1 MIVSSFLLFR
11 QLVIEQGVDG
21 VLRLVHDGLG
31 NDHVLRAEKLQR
43 QLHGVVLGPADASVG
58 EFADQHAAAL
68 HLGPH
73 DEVERPVAHLLAH
86 ARLAK
91 ALHGLRHGCVGRK
104 KKILAVVVVSLSA
117 DLYVLAM
124 VAMVLIA
131 DDVFIILIHN
141 CLFFVSSW
149 GRRDTEGGSTT
160 LYRVVSMQPAE

>member
-1 MIVSSFLLFR
+1 MIVSSSFLLLR
-11 QLVIEQGVDG
+11 QLLIEQGVDG

-31 NDHVLRAEKLQR
+31 YNHILRTEKLQR
-43 QLHGVVLGPADASVG
+43 QLHRVVLGPADAPVG
-58 EFADQHAAAL
+58 ELADQHAAAL
-68 HLGPH
+68 HFGPH
-73 DEVERPVAHLLAH
+73 DEVERPVGHLLAH

-131 DDVFIILIHN
+131 VDVLIILIHN
-141 CLFFVSSW
+141 CIVFLSSN
-149 GRRDTEGGSTT
+149 GGTLK

>member
-11 QLVIEQGVDG
+11 QLIIEQGVDG

-31 NDHVLRAEKLQR
+31 YDHVLRAEKLQG
-43 QLHGVVLGPADASVG
+43 QLHRVVLGLADAPVG
-58 EFADQHAAAL
+58 ELANEHAPAL
-68 HLGPH
+68 RPWLRH
-73 DEVERPVAHLLAH
+73 EVKRPVGHLLAH

-91 ALHGLRHGCVGRK
+91 ALHGLRHRRVGRK

-117 DLYVLAM
+117 DLYMLAM

-131 DDVFIILIHN
+131 VDVFIILIHT
-141 CLFFVSSW
+141 CLFCVSSW

-160 LYRVVSMQPAE
+160 LYRVVSMQPSE

>member
-11 QLVIEQGVDG
+11 QLIVEQGVDG
-21 VLRLVHDGLG
+21 VLRLVHDGLSD
-31 NDHVLRAEKLQR
+31 NHILRAEKLQG

-58 EFADQHAAAL
+58 ELADQHAAAL

-91 ALHGLRHGCVGRK
+91 TLHGLRHGRVGRK
-104 KKILAVVVVSLSA
+104 KEILAVVVVSLSA
-117 DLYVLAM
+117 DLYMLAM

-131 DDVFIILIHN
+131 VDVLIILIHN
-141 CLFFVSSW
+141 CIVFFI
-149 GRRDTEGGSTT
+149 
-160 LYRVVSMQPAE
+160 L

>member
-1 MIVSSFLLFR
+1 MIVSSSFLLLR
-11 QLVIEQGVDG
+11 QLLIEQGVDS

-31 NDHVLRAEKLQR
+31 YDHVLRAEKLQR
-43 QLHGVVLGPADASVG
+43 QLYCVVLGPADAPVG
-58 EFADQHAAAL
+58 ELADQYAAAL

-117 DLYVLAM
+117 DLYMLAM
-124 VAMVLIA
+124 IAMVLI
-131 DDVFIILIHN
+131 VNLIVDLIVLVH
-141 CLFFVSSW
+141 CC
-149 GRRDTEGGSTT
+149 
-160 LYRVVSMQPAE
+160 

>member
-11 QLVIEQGVDG
+11 QLIIEQGVDG

-31 NDHVLRAEKLQR
+31 DDHVLRAEKLQR

-58 EFADQHAAAL
+58 EFANEHAAAL

-73 DEVERPVAHLLAH
+73 DEVERPVAHLLAY

-117 DLYVLAM
+117 DLYMLAM

-131 DDVFIILIHN
+131 VDVLIILIHN
-141 CLFFVSSW
+141 CIVFYPQMEGHKRCIVLFRCSLL
-149 GRRDTEGGSTT
+149 RRENN
-160 LYRVVSMQPAE
+160 